1 MDIAA
6 LSTSL
11 SQMSLSQAVG
21 LRVMSLAKDQAETQT
36 QGLIQA
42 MQQSVHPNLGSQLDI
57 RV

>member
-21 LRVMSLAKDQAETQT
+21 LRVMNLAKDQAETQT

-42 MQQSVHPNLGSQLDI
+42 LQQSVHPNLGSKLDI